1 MPRPVDEN
9 AAYIP
14 GLDGIRALAVIVV
27 VAYHL
32 GVPHM
37 GGGLLGVGV
46 FFTLSGFL
54 ITGILLSSWYRTD
67 SLELKRF
74 WLRRARRLLPAV
86 VVVLVV
92 VLVATAMVE
101 QDSLPTRWGE
111 GIAALFYVANW
122 TTIAR
127 GESYFDRFAG
137 PGPLDHLWSLAVEEQ
152 FYLFWP
158 VLLLLGLVVLKWD
171 LKGLIRATLA
181 LTAISFGLLALLASP
196 GFDNTRA
203 YEGTDTRAGG
213 LLVGALLAML
223 WRPLCVGVSR
233 TAATRLAMQAAGLLG
248 LAGIGWL
255 VVATDQYSSSLYR
268 YGLLLLSLFTAL
280 LVAAAAQRRSF
291 VGRMLG
297 VAPLRWCGERSYGI
311 YLWHLAVVAFIPASV
326 LGDNRLLWG
335 AVLIVL
341 TLALAELSW
350 RAVENPIRRHGLLG
364 ALRGMS
370 ARTGRIRR
378 PAAVSPLLAG
388 ALSLVLVGT
397 VVLSAGATVGPG
409 PDGTSAAALRR
420 DELATAAPARD
431 LGAGHAGPA
440 GHGPVV
446 TPVPPRSSRPPPS
459 ASSTPEPKRR
469 PTKTSCAQVVHVGD
483 STSIGLNNANYLPAR
498 KDRLPAQL
506 RSVGV
511 TSPQMDISGARSIV
525 ERYRGQ
531 PNAQDAVNSRMDT
544 GYAGC
549 WTIAMGTNEAANQA
563 VGGVHPVQER
573 IDLLMKSIGDHPV
586 LWLTVKT
593 RLRSGPYADGGM
605 QKFSDAAIA
614 ACDRYP
620 NLRVY
625 DWRTEVKDGWF
636 ISDGIHFST
645 SGYRERA
652 HRIALA
658 LASAFPAGGTPAPGC
673 VVHSTAQTGR

>member
-364 ALRGMS
+364 ALRGVS

-409 PDGTSAAALRR
+409 PDGTASAALRR
-420 DELATAAPARD
+420 DELPPLPPPETSAPVPPVH
-431 LGAGHAGPA
+431 AGHACPVGPA
-440 GHGPVV
+440 G
-446 TPVPPRSSRPPPS
+446 
-459 ASSTPEPKRR
+459 
-469 PTKTSCAQVVHVGD
+469 
-483 STSIGLNNANYLPAR
+483 PA
-498 KDRLPAQL
+498 AQL
-506 RSVGV
+506 PPATQRQQHARAEAPPDEDLVRAGRPRRRLDLDR
-511 TSPQMDISGARSIV
+511 TQQRELPPGPEGPAAGAVAQR
-525 ERYRGQ
+525 RRHQ
-531 PNAQDAVNSRMDT
+531 PADGHLRCPVDRRAVPRAAQRP
-544 GYAGC
+544 GRR
-549 WTIAMGTNEAANQA
+549 E
-563 VGGVHPVQER
+563 
-573 IDLLMKSIGDHPV
+573 
-586 LWLTVKT
+586 LTDGH
-593 RLRSGPYADGGM
+593 RLRRLLDHRDGHERGGEPGRRWGAPGPG
-605 QKFSDAAIA
+605 
-614 ACDRYP
+614 
-620 NLRVY
+620 
-625 DWRTEVKDGWF
+625 
-636 ISDGIHFST
+636 
-645 SGYRERA
+645 A
-652 HRIALA
+652 HR
-658 LASAFPAGGTPAPGC
+658 PADE
-673 VVHSTAQTGR
+673 VDR

>member
-37 GGGLLGVGV
+37 SGGLLGVGV

-67 SLELKRF
+67 SLQLKRF

-181 LTAISFGLLALLASP
+181 LTAVSFGLLWLLASP

-233 TAATRLAMQAAGLLG
+233 TARPGSRCRPPACSGWPASAG
-248 LAGIGWL
+248 
-255 VVATDQYSSSLYR
+255 SSWPPTSTPCSLYR
-268 YGLLLLSLFTAL
+268 TACCCSPCSPRCWWRP
-280 LVAAAAQRRSF
+280 QRSGASF

-335 AVLIVL
+335 AALIVL

-364 ALRGMS
+364 ALRGVS

-409 PDGTSAAALRR
+409 PDGTTSATALRQDGLPPLPPPETSAPVTPVTPVTAASGR
-420 DELATAAPARD
+420 SRRSRRAAPAR
-431 LGAGHAGPA
+431 HPA
-440 GHGPVV
+440 PAARPSRSAARRRPRARRSS
-446 TPVPPRSSRPPPS
+446 TSATRPRSDSTTRTTSRPGRTGCRRSCAAS
-459 ASSTPEPKRR
+459 AS
-469 PTKTSCAQVVHVGD
+469 
-483 STSIGLNNANYLPAR
+483 PAR
-498 KDRLPAQL
+498 RWTSSVPG
-506 RSVGV
+506 RSSSG
-511 TSPQMDISGARSIV
+511 TAGSPT
-525 ERYRGQ
+525 
-531 PNAQDAVNSRMDT
+531 P
-544 GYAGC
+544 
-549 WTIAMGTNEAANQA
+549 
-563 VGGVHPVQER
+563 
-573 IDLLMKSIGDHPV
+573 
-586 LWLTVKT
+586 
-593 RLRSGPYADGGM
+593 
-605 QKFSDAAIA
+605 
-614 ACDRYP
+614 
-620 NLRVY
+620 
-625 DWRTEVKDGWF
+625 RT
-636 ISDGIHFST
+636 
-645 SGYRERA
+645 
-652 HRIALA
+652 
-658 LASAFPAGGTPAPGC
+658 P
-673 VVHSTAQTGR
+673 